1 MERARFM
8 LEGEA
13 PYLQLR
19 FKESGFEESGLTDRP
34 LAPHREEISRW
45 PEAHPA
51 TRLIINDDLEFA
63 RAVGAWGVHLGQED
77 LRRHSITALREGSLS
92 VGISTHTDEEIRRA
106 IDGGAALVGFGPMF
120 PTGSKETTHA
130 PQGVARLR
138 EVVASCVLPVVAI
151 GGINDTNLDGVVAS
165 GVAMVA
171 MIAYLE
177 QIDTREQLRSLM
189 TRMRG

>member
-1 MERARFM
+1 MADLYAIVGDMERARFM

-19 FKESGFEESGLTDRP
+19 FKDRP
-34 LAPHREEISRW
+34 LHPHREEIARW

-51 TRLIINDDLEFA
+51 TRLIVNDDLEFA
-63 RAVGAWGVHLGQED
+63 QAVGAWGAHLGQED
-77 LRRHSITALREGSLS
+77 LRRHCKTALRDAPLSL
-92 VGISTHTDEEIRRA
+92 GISTHSDEQIQRA
-106 IDGGAALVGFGPMF
+106 IDCGAAMVGFGPMF

-138 EVVASCVLPVVAI
+138 EVVASCGLPVVAI
-151 GGINDTNLDGVVAS
+151 GGINDSNLDGVVAS

-171 MIAYLE
+171 MIAYLD
-177 QIDTREQLRSLM
+177 QFTTPEQLRALM
-189 TRMRG
+189 ARMRG